1 MIHINTHLTSILFAL
16 TIFTAASARA
26 QDQPFTKTTDILYA
40 TAIGD
45 APVPHPPHQL
55 LLDLYLPKTQPDQPA
70 PNLIVWVHGG
80 AWRSGSKN
88 KTPLTPL
95 LDHGY
100 AIASI
105 DYRLSP
111 VAPFPAQIHDIKAAI
126 RFLRAKQ
133 KQYGYNAQRIA
144 IAGSSAGG
152 HLVALMGVTNNH
164 KKLEGAVGD
173 HTNQSSSVQATIDL
187 YGPTNFLTILPQS
200 TPHGLGVRIPALQ
213 LLLRAQ
219 PENTPDLAQ
228 LASPVNHVDPS
239 DPPLLILH
247 GDQDPQ
253 VPINQSHELHAL
265 YKQHNLPVIFEVV
278 HGAAHGG
285 KQFYDERRMK
295 LMLDFLGEHIRK

>member
-1 MIHINTHLTSILFAL
+1 MIVTPIRCLVLVLTLAL
-16 TIFTAASARA
+16 IPHGPPAAHA
-26 QDQPFTKTTDILYA
+26 QEKPFTKTTDILYA
-40 TAIGD
+40 TATGD
-45 APVPHPPHQL
+45 SQPPHQL
-55 LLDLYLPKTQPDQPA
+55 LLDLYLPDHTQNPP
-70 PNLIVWVHGG
+70 LIVWVHGG
-80 AWRSGSKN
+80 AWRSGSKD

-111 VAPFPAQIHDIKAAI
+111 VAPFPAQIHDIKAAV

-133 KQYGYNAQRIA
+133 KHYGYNAQRVA

-152 HLVALMGVTNNH
+152 HLVALMGVTNGH
-164 KKLEGAVGD
+164 QKLEGDVGD
-173 HTNQSSSVQATIDL
+173 HTDQSSSVQATIDL

-219 PENTPDLAQ
+219 PENKPDLAK
-228 LASPVNHVDPS
+228 LASPVNHVDPT

-265 YKQHNLPVIFEVV
+265 YKQHKLPVVFEVV

-285 KQFYDERRMK
+285 PQFYDTRRLN
-295 LMLDFLGEHIRK
+295 LMLSFLKKHIRH